1 MGKYLLSLALV
12 ALLTACSDSSD
23 SGSDTGG
30 NTGGGTT
37 DSGNTDNG
45 NTGGGNNQA
54 GGLPGVWFGNN
65 DFGNGVM
72 VIDAANNI
80 YSLSANTQG
89 RYETVFGPVSGTL
102 ERYIHRDSLIAGQ
115 SFTLAGDYPSERPA
129 EENAGPDTTSYSL
142 SVINDGQQVQN
153 SGGAANFS
161 MTFATADDVQTIS
174 VSEVA
179 GSWGAMTNFG
189 PTFDLELSF
198 DINADGS
205 VTGATIYQDGA
216 PNNLTG
222 TVTEPANANQYL
234 TVSFEWLGNARN
246 GVIYKHRD
254 NPSQLILNTVGPD
267 NDGNKSFSALM
278 TRQ

>member
-1 MGKYLLSLALV
+1 MGKYLLSFALV

-23 SGSDTGG
+23 NGSDTGG
-30 NTGGGTT
+30 NTDGG
-37 DSGNTDNG
+37 DN
-45 NTGGGNNQA
+45 QP
-54 GGLPGVWFGNN
+54 GGLPAVWYGNN

-72 VIDAANNI
+72 IIDASNTI
-80 YSLSANTQG
+80 YSLTANTAG
-89 RYETVFGPVSGTL
+89 RYETVFGPVSGSL
-102 ERYIHRDSLIAGQ
+102 ERYIHRDSEIAGQ

-129 EENAGPDTTSYSL
+129 EENAGADTTSYSL

-153 SGGAANFS
+153 SGGGAAEFS
-161 MTFATADDVQTIS
+161 MTFATADDVQAITLA
-174 VSEVA
+174 EVA

-189 PTFDLELSF
+189 PTFDLELNF
-198 DINADGS
+198 NINGNGS
-205 VTGATIYQDGA
+205 VTGDTIYQDGA
-216 PNNLTG
+216 PNTLTG
-222 TVTEPANANQYL
+222 TVTEPANVTQYL
-234 TVSFEWLGNARN
+234 SVSFEWLGNARN